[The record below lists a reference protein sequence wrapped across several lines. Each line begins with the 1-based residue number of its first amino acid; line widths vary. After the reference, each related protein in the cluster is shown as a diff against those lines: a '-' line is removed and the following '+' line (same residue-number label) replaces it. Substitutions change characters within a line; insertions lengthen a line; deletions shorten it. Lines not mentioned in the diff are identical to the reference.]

1 MDSGIFDD
9 LTLEQ
14 TNQMADL
21 FQDAF
26 AKGGVEGLDSL

>member
-1 MDSGIFDD
+1 LTDTAKKAFKNSMKSGIFDD

-21 FQDAF
+21 F
-26 AKGGVEGLDSL
+26 